1 MCYAHPAKCLDLA
14 RARLTPEQWAKFEA
28 DFEHFCAY
36 SGFPMPMGSGLM
48 WSGLTLSPMRSISTA
63 EELDRYN
70 WAKWAYLCGKGL

>member
-1 MCYAHPAKCLDLA
+1 MMCSGNPTEMLDLA

-36 SGFPMPMGSGLM
+36 SGL
-48 WSGLTLSPMRSISTA
+48 LTHLRPESVEADHLTV
-63 EELDRYN
+63 E